1 MSAASCRHKIPD
13 TCNLQISV
21 IWLLALYEAIKYIKV
36 GVVWDILQQSD
47 NRIIQPQ
54 NDASAMAA
62 AGQPAFAVCRQ
73 HPKLM
78 SMVLEVLINVVM
90 YELGQ

>member
-1 MSAASCRHKIPD
+1 MQFANLRDLIARSLRGHKIYKNWGGLRYPP
-13 TCNLQISV
+13 TIR
-21 IWLLALYEAIKYIKV
+21 
-36 GVVWDILQQSD
+36 QSD
-47 NRIIQPQ
+47 HQIIQPQ

-90 YELGQ
+90 YE